1 MFLFSCRRYVSNES
15 TKLSSPVSHAFE
27 LARELFQLS
36 VVAHK
41 SMSGLIEKEGNGHH
55 KSCPCSWS
63 WVEIAGRSDV

>member
-1 MFLFSCRRYVSNES
+1 MFLFPCRRYVSNES

-41 SMSGLIEKEGNGHH
+41 SMSGLIEKE
-55 KSCPCSWS
+55 
-63 WVEIAGRSDV
+63 